1 MDSVSFR
8 SGLIKQPID
17 KRDWK
22 LDKLIPMGAIKL
34 PDEYMPDR
42 TNVPVYDQ
50 GSSSECCACA
60 YSTIR
65 FIQEQKQ
72 SGLTEPFAPSF
83 TYANRLPNEDFEG
96 MYLRSALKQGKY
108 GSVLWREMP
117 FFGSLSKCKSYF
129 NRHKIDLLNKAKNYK
144 IDSYYVAR
152 TDEEIKTGIYL
163 TGACLCGVEC
173 QDSIFEPD
181 ERNIVKYIPNG
192 KLHGGHALMLSG
204 WLIIDGK
211 EHWRIR
217 NSWGKDYGDN
227 GDFYI
232 SFEDFRKIVMDD
244 VYVIV
249 DSDTRYVFEEYKQKF
264 YGNTESSSN
273 KNIFE
278 VIKLCL
284 MKLLSSK

>member
-1 MDSVSFR
+1 MDSTSFK
-8 SGLIKQPID
+8 SGLLKQPVD

-22 LDKLIPMGAIKL
+22 LEKLIPMGAIKL
-34 PDEYMPDR
+34 PEEYEPDR
-42 TNVPVYDQ
+42 TDVPVYDQ
-50 GSSSECCACA
+50 GNSSECCACA

-65 FIQEQKQ
+65 FVQEQK

-83 TYANRLPNEDFEG
+83 TYANRLPDEHFEG
-96 MYLRSALKQGKY
+96 MYLRSCLKQGKY

-117 FFGSLSKCKSYF
+117 FFGSVSKCVSYF

-173 QDSIFEPD
+173 QQSIFKPD
-181 ERNIVKYIPNG
+181 ERNIVKYIPHG
-192 KLHGGHALMLSG
+192 KTYGGHALTCLG
-204 WLIIDGK
+204 WKLIDGK
-211 EHWRIR
+211 EHWIIR

-227 GDFYI
+227 GNFYI

-249 DSDTRYVFEEYKQKF
+249 DSDTKYMFEEYKHKF
-264 YGNTESSSN
+264 YGNTESSKESVV
-273 KNIFE
+273 E
-278 VIKLCL
+278 VIKRWL
-284 MKLLSSK
+284 KNLLLRK

>member
-1 MDSVSFR
+1 MDSTSFK
-8 SGLIKQPID
+8 SGLLKQPID

-22 LDKLIPMGAIKL
+22 LEKLIPMGAIRL
-34 PDEYMPDR
+34 PEEYEPDR
-42 TNVPVYDQ
+42 TDVPVYDQ
-50 GSSSECCACA
+50 GDSSECCACA

-65 FIQEQKQ
+65 FIQEQK

-83 TYANRLPNEDFEG
+83 TYGNRLPDEYFEG
-96 MYLRSALKQGKY
+96 MYLRSCLKQGKY

-117 FFGSLSKCKSYF
+117 FFGSVSKCVSYF

-173 QDSIFEPD
+173 QQSIFKPD
-181 ERNIVKYIPNG
+181 ERNIVKYIPHG
-192 KLHGGHALMLSG
+192 KTYGGHALTIIGYKL
-204 WLIIDGK
+204 IDGK
-211 EHWRIR
+211 EHWIIR

-227 GDFYI
+227 GNFYI

-249 DSDTRYVFEEYKQKF
+249 DSDTKYMFEEYKRKF
-264 YGNTESSSN
+264 YSNTESSKESA
-273 KNIFE
+273 IE
-278 VIKLCL
+278 VIKRWLEN
-284 MKLLSSK
+284 LLLRK

>member
-1 MDSVSFR
+1 MDSTSFK
-8 SGLIKQPID
+8 SGLLKQPID

-22 LDKLIPMGAIKL
+22 LEKLIPMGAIKL
-34 PDEYMPDR
+34 PEEYEPDR
-42 TNVPVYDQ
+42 TDVPVYDQ
-50 GSSSECCACA
+50 GDSSECCACA

-65 FIQEQKQ
+65 FIQEQK

-83 TYANRLPNEDFEG
+83 TYGNRLPDEHFEG
-96 MYLRSALKQGKY
+96 MYLRSCLKQGKY

-117 FFGSLSKCKSYF
+117 FFGSVSKCVSYF

-173 QDSIFEPD
+173 QQSIFKPD
-181 ERNIVKYIPNG
+181 ERNIVKYIPHG
-192 KLHGGHALMLSG
+192 KTYGGHALTLVG
-204 WLIIDGK
+204 YKLIDGK
-211 EHWRIR
+211 EHWIIR

-227 GDFYI
+227 GNFYI

-244 VYVIV
+244 VYVVV
-249 DSDTRYVFEEYKQKF
+249 DSDTKYMFEEYKRKF
-264 YGNTESSSN
+264 YSNTESSKVSV
-273 KNIFE
+273 IE
-278 VIKLCL
+278 VIKRWAEN
-284 MKLLSSK
+284 LLLRK